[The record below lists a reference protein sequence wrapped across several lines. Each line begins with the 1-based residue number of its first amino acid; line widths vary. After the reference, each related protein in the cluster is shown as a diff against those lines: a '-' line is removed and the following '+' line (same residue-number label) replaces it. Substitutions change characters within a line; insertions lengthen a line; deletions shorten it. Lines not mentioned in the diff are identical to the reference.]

1 MNIKEL
7 YNEITSKPLPNHI
20 AVIMDGNGR
29 WAQKRGMPR
38 TYGHQKGAIALY
50 HLIKECRELNIK
62 SLTVFAF
69 STENWNRPQ
78 DEIEFIFNELYK
90 FYDEHHE
97 ELLKQK
103 IKVNIIG
110 EKDKFDSN
118 MIYLINKIH
127 QETKEFNGFTLN
139 VAFNYGSK
147 REIIHV
153 VKEISKEVKN
163 NNIKINDINEELF
176 DKYLYTNNQSNVD
189 LLIRTSGELRISNFL
204 LWQIAYSELY
214 FTNTY
219 WPAFGKKDL
228 YLAIYEYQ
236 KRHRRFGGLK

>member
-1 MNIKEL
+1 MNIKDL
-7 YNEITSKPLPNHI
+7 YYEITSKPLPNHI

-38 TYGHQKGAIALY
+38 IYGHHKGAIALY
-50 HLIKECRELNIK
+50 HLIKECRELKIK

-69 STENWNRPQ
+69 STENWNRPK

-90 FYDEHHE
+90 FYDDHHK

-110 EKDKFDSN
+110 EKDNFDSN
-118 MIYLINKIH
+118 MLYLINKIH

-153 VKEISKEVKN
+153 VKEISNEVKN
-163 NNIKINDINEELF
+163 NKIKIDDINEDLF
-176 DKYLYTNNQSNVD
+176 DKYLYTNNQPNVD

-228 YLAIYEYQ
+228 YLAIREYQ